1 MNKKEFNTT
10 QQLNVDELLKSIP
23 VICSWCNKIYHIK
36 RWQAEKGK
44 QAIASHGMC
53 QECEKKQLEEL
64 QSMTSGAEPSHMDE
78 QQQDIAPP
86 FKGTKEMNVD
96 EMAKTIPIVCS
107 WCNKIYHMKQWQVE
121 KGKRTGVSHGMCRDC
136 EKKQLEELEK
146 LKKNN

>member
-1 MNKKEFNTT
+1 MNKKKFNTT

-36 RWQAEKGK
+36 QWQAEKGK

-64 QSMTSGAEPSHMDE
+64 QAMTSGTELAQEDKQTPSEM
-78 QQQDIAPP
+78 P
-86 FKGTKEMNVD
+86 FKGTKELNVD
-96 EMAKTIPIVCS
+96 EMSKTIPIVCS

-121 KGKRTGVSHGMCRDC
+121 KGKRTGVSHGMCADC
-136 EKKQLEELEK
+136 EKKQLEELER
-146 LKKNN
+146 LKNSN